1 MSKRLGLTALL
12 AATAIGCA
20 SQEGYEKI
28 VNSYLGSPE
37 TVLLERWGPPDQ
49 VYNADADTK
58 YLTYS
63 RSQSGYMPGTPP
75 TYQTSCS
82 FGYCTSIPIGGSP
95 GYAYTDTCKTSFKVV
110 HGTIAS
116 WRSQGNACVA

>member
-1 MSKRLGLTALL
+1 MSMRLGLVAML
-12 AATAIGCA
+12 ATTAIGCA
-20 SQEGYEKI
+20 SREGFEKI
-28 VNSYLGSPE
+28 ANSYLGSPE
-37 TVLLERWGPPDQ
+37 AALLAGWGPPDQ

-63 RSQSGYMPGTPP
+63 SSHSGYMPGTPP
-75 TYQTSCS
+75 TYQTNCS

-110 HGTIAS
+110 RGRIAS